1 MIPMWSLQSAGHA
14 WSSQSLWAVST
25 FGSSSLISTMNG
37 VSSKDVVPTGGP
49 YGFTLLPVSLRLCGL
64 VLEFVTVPLD
74 CKVGVKFLFAFA
86 YMTYL
91 FSSLLIIL
99 RITAIWNRNK
109 FVVALSAVVWLTTAS
124 FVVYG
129 ITQIQSERVPL
140 SLRCE
145 QSNAE
150 SNKLVITALPV
161 TDLALLIIMLIGL
174 FRIRHRGGGRF
185 VLGQLLWKQGV
196 VYLSF
201 ATIAE
206 ITPVAFLFPDLNV
219 PLEQM
224 FLMPSLITMSIVATR
239 MYRSLADFF
248 ADTGD
253 GSDND
258 NPPNVERAVPITKRI
273 STISL
278 PMVAVY
284 TSTST
289 HGSRHRR
296 RATTFPT

>member
-1 MIPMWSLQSAGHA
+1 
-14 WSSQSLWAVST
+14 
-25 FGSSSLISTMNG
+25 
-37 VSSKDVVPTGGP
+37 
-49 YGFTLLPVSLRLCGL
+49 
-64 VLEFVTVPLD
+64 
-74 CKVGVKFLFAFA
+74 
-86 YMTYL
+86 MTYL

-109 FVVALSAVVWLTTAS
+109 VVVALSAVVWLTTAS

-129 ITQIQSERVPL
+129 TTQIRSEWEPL
-140 SLRCE
+140 SLSCG
-145 QSNAE
+145 QSNIE

-161 TDLALLIIMLIGL
+161 TDLALLLIMLIGL

-185 VLGQLLWKQGV
+185 VLGQLLWKQGF
-196 VYLSF
+196 VYLFF

-206 ITPVAFLFPDLNV
+206 ITPVVFVFLDLNA

-258 NPPNVERAVPITKRI
+258 NPPPKVERVVPITKRI

-284 TSTST
+284 TSHEHAQFSASQTGHYVSYMSSDAQIDDDLKPR
-289 HGSRHRR
+289 GLNLDDDIERD
-296 RATTFPT
+296 AE